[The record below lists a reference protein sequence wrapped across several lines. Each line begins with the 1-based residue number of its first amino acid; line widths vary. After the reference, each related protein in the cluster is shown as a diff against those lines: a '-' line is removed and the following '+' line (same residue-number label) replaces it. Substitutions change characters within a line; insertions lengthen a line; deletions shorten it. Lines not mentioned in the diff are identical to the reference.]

1 MIQRTQGFNSIVVLL
16 LIKLTVLSMV
26 LASTHAPAPTPTPK
40 VETKATEAAKSSSK
54 DEIPDQTFDRYINN
68 ERYMLQQYECLM
80 GNKPC
85 DHVGRKLKAAVPL
98 VVRGLGCPK
107 CSPREEEQMKRIV
120 SHVQR
125 SYPDKWQKLIRKYG
139 Q

>member
-1 MIQRTQGFNSIVVLL
+1 MIQSTQTFISIALL
-16 LIKLTVLSMV
+16 LFIQIAILSMV
-26 LASTHAPAPTPTPK
+26 SASSSTTSTTSAPKTA
-40 VETKATEAAKSSSK
+40 ESASAKSSSK

-68 ERYMLQQYECLM
+68 ERYMLMQYECLM

-107 CSPREEEQMKRIV
+107 CSQREEDQMKRIV

-125 SYPDKWQKLIRKYG
+125 SYPDKWQKLIKKYG
-139 Q
+139 N